1 MLCGCFQPQYLW
13 VSCRVLKQDGVF
25 LSITFAQPHFR
36 RPILLAERFTW
47 SMEVGTFGEG
57 FHYFV
62 YVLRKGARK
71 ASDKPVHFVRGQHG
85 GAGIEAAGTPLT
97 EESTMH
103 EHMDDADYLLR
114 VDV

>member
-1 MLCGCFQPQYLW
+1 MDAVSLICGCQ
-13 VSCRVLKQDGVF
+13 CRVLKQDGVF

-47 SMEVGTFGEG
+47 GMEVGTFGEG

-71 ASDKPVHFVRGQHG
+71 AADKPEHFVRGQHG
-85 GAGIEAAGTPLT
+85 GAGIEAAGNPPI
-97 EESTMH
+97 EESMMH

>member
-1 MLCGCFQPQYLW
+1 M
-13 VSCRVLKQDGVF
+13 K
-25 LSITFAQPHFR
+25 
-36 RPILLAERFTW
+36 
-47 SMEVGTFGEG
+47 VGTFGEG

-62 YVLRKGARK
+62 YVLRKGARR
-71 ASDKPVHFVRGQHG
+71 ASDKPVHFAREQHRG
-85 GAGIEAAGTPLT
+85 AANEAAGNRPM